1 MALLAALV
9 ALVAAYFNGCLSGYG
24 LGSGLGSGQGPTRA
38 EVAAKVNEVKDRVKD
53 SVQGPQRDRIV
64 VQGEQCRRDGEVPTR
79 ACDVVCAEVEGAA
92 EIEATGGAQRTVD
105 ALKACLQ
112 ARGVKVQVVSE

>member
-9 ALVAAYFNGCLSGYG
+9 ALVAAYFNGCLNGY
-24 LGSGLGSGQGPTRA
+24 GLGSGQGPTRA

-64 VQGEQCRRDGEVPTR
+64 VQGELCRHDYEVPTR